1 MNMLS
6 DVQDVARRVT
16 MRAVLTNFGWRV
28 RSRNRADC
36 GLCRGSSSAT
46 VAYREH
52 VWHCHRCHQGGDV
65 YALVR
70 VVQGCDFRAAMAYVA
85 ALAGIRLEDRP
96 SVDLRRELAARKQQ
110 RERVEH
116 CAEKLAALERA
127 LFRERRDRIHETENK
142 RLKVSERLAAL
153 TRGEPERFH
162 GEQEGLWL
170 RLQAAAV
177 LLNTDIPAYTLLSFG
192 PPGERAR
199 FVLHPELRDEIIAS
213 VRWAGHIRTADGKQ
227 IEVLA

>member
-1 MNMLS
+1 MPAPR
-6 DVQDVARRVT
+6 DVARMVSIPH
-16 MRAVLTNFGWRV
+16 VLRELGWRM
-28 RSRNRADC
+28 RSRRRTDC

-52 VWHCHRCHQGGDV
+52 VWYCHRCHQGGDV
-65 YALVR
+65 YSLVR
-70 VVQGCDFRAAMAYVA
+70 AVQGCDFRAAMGYVA
-85 ALAGIRLEDRP
+85 ALAGIHLEDHR
-96 SVDLRRELAARKQQ
+96 SVDFRELAARKQH

-116 CAEKLAALERA
+116 CAEKLAAFERA
-127 LFRERRDRIHETENK
+127 LLRERRDRIHETETK
-142 RLKVSERLAAL
+142 CLKVSERLAAL

-177 LLNTDIPAYTLLSFG
+177 LLNADIPAYTLLSFG
-192 PPGERAR
+192 PPDERAR
-199 FVLHPELRDEIIAS
+199 FVLHPELRDEMIAD
-213 VRWAGHIRTADGKQ
+213 VRWAGYIRTADGKQ